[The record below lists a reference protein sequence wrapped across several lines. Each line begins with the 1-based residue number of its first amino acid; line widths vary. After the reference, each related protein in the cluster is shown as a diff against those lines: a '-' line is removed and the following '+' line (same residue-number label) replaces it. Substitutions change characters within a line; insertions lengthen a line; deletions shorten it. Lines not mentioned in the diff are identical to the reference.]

1 MGSQRV
7 RHDWETKPIEELS
20 LKLSGQI
27 LDVISTAEY
36 SHDFYN
42 PSPKEYVKTAFKIF
56 FRFYFFLWIGQ
67 LVHRIQESKV
77 QKDICE
83 NHL

>member
-1 MGSQRV
+1 MV
-7 RHDWETKPIEELS
+7 FK
-20 LKLSGQI
+20 KL
-27 LDVISTAEY
+27 
-36 SHDFYN
+36 
-42 PSPKEYVKTAFKIF
+42 

-67 LVHRIQESKV
+67 QVRRMQESKV